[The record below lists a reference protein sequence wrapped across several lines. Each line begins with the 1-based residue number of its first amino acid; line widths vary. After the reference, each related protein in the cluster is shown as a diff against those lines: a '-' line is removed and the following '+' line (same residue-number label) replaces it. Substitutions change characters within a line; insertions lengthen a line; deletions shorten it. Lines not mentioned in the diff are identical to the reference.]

1 MDPIQVLTHALSLPG
16 DSTEQSTLFAQLRE
30 YLESQPASIP
40 VLCTTLLANV
50 VSPKDSAFK
59 LWLIDLLQFA
69 LSRST
74 LPVESKALLAFQTV
88 EPLHALMNDAT
99 ATTIKLVVQCFAS
112 AYPHLFRYLCE
123 NRHNSSAWDVMSRAK
138 ERILS
143 MVDSPRAPIGV
154 QVAAIK
160 FMQRVI
166 LVQSRGVSDP
176 RVVALQ
182 NKADPN
188 VGICPPNHPFM
199 NVRQL
204 EEEGTARLS
213 QMVGMLY
220 SCQDPDI
227 LTAVLNCFVILV
239 KLRPQ
244 FVQLMVTA
252 MASWTPVRLENS
264 SASIVKSVEKAA
276 RIVMVHIMRHG
287 FGGQYQAEVTQALAA
302 QQARMDEAA
311 REEQARRADASRKR
325 TLPEPSVD
333 PSVSKKPKT
342 EIGTTAVAPA
352 VAQGLLASFDFTT
365 LPLALV
371 TELVINNLLAIDP
384 VSLNSAVTSTSG
396 PIAPTPAPT
405 SAPTPAQGPFSAP
418 AAPNVSRPGPSVK
431 VTEEILDP
439 LKIELDEDEI
449 EYEPE
454 KLNSNLEVSPK
465 PESNCHS
472 MLLISMD
479 FELPPARILSEDER
493 NVAVKT
499 AIDRI
504 RSQADGSQRSVEP
517 TEHDSSFPDSPL
529 VRLPASEAWVLLLV
543 RMTTR
548 GPAADMGDGA
558 ESGSVVF
565 SPRQD
570 IRKILCDYV
579 LDDFTERYLGLTY
592 GLMHYESLWISRSRL
607 ATIWMNEEWYNDVIR
622 REEDPNW
629 QPQYDLWVQKLL
641 MAQKEKLDPKDK
653 AFSRFLVDLPALPPN
668 LLSLLR
674 DLCLDPD
681 IMPVGFTSFRELV
694 TLRPP
699 VRTEAMQI
707 LLDLT
712 THPDKVIRG
721 AAIIT
726 VRRWVPDQQ
735 PMDQSIRSYARG
747 MLRRLATKDGPAT
760 DADEAVHEPESVSSY
775 LPPELVL
782 PASKAVILQH
792 VELLLGLAVKLPEFL
807 DQIFNTYGQTD
818 ASVQEALKGLIV
830 PLIKTLGPN
839 NPKLLDLLRTFPADA
854 EFLALRILGILT
866 ENARP
871 SPALVSLTKDLIAER
886 ELDPGFL
893 VIVIP
898 EMDKADILKHL
909 PRMVATL
916 DGTPEK
922 HERVRKVFSNV
933 VSESPSG
940 TSSNMPR
947 VRQSERLAPAELM
960 VMLHEQEKEIG
971 LKGVIEAIGI
981 CFAMPDVFRSE
992 TLGVVMQQIMDEPTL
1007 PKLFMRT
1014 VIQAVTTYKN
1024 LVSFVTTT
1032 LFSRLIVKKIWTNGP
1047 LWDGFMRC
1055 AKVTAPSS
1063 FGALLQLP
1071 KDQLREVVDKQPSLR
1086 SGLRDYVIK
1095 KERSKP
1101 KLASFLE
1108 TLGDGGEV
1116 ITTGEAPSGTPPPA
1130 PPPIASAVSPN
1141 A

>member
-1 MDPIQVLTHALSLPG
+1 MDPIQVLTHALSLPA
-16 DSTEQSTLFAQLRE
+16 DSPEQSALFSQLRE
-30 YLESQPASIP
+30 HLESQPASIP

-69 LSRST
+69 LSRSS
-74 LPVESKALLAFQTV
+74 LPVDTKALLAFQTV
-88 EPLHALMNDAT
+88 EPLYALMNDAT
-99 ATTIKLVVQCFAS
+99 PTTTKVAIQCFAS
-112 AYPHLFRYLCE
+112 AYPHLFRYLCD
-123 NRHNSSAWDVMSRAK
+123 NRHNSSAWEVMCRAKDRILALVGSSRAP
-138 ERILS
+138 
-143 MVDSPRAPIGV
+143 MGV
-154 QVAAIK
+154 QLAAIK
-160 FMQRVI
+160 FMQRII
-166 LVQSRGVSDP
+166 LVQSRGISDP
-176 RVVALQ
+176 RLQ
-182 NKADPN
+182 NKSDPN
-188 VGICPPNHPFM
+188 VSMCPPNHPFM
-199 NVRQL
+199 NARQL
-204 EEEGTARLS
+204 EEEGTARLQ

-220 SCQDPDI
+220 NSQNPDI
-227 LTAVLNCFVILV
+227 LTVVLNCFVVLV
-239 KLRPQ
+239 KLRPAL
-244 FVQLMVTA
+244 VQLMVTA
-252 MASWTPVRLENS
+252 MASWTPTRLSNS
-264 SASIVKSVEKAA
+264 SAPVIKSVEKAA

-287 FGGQYQAEVTQALAA
+287 YGGQYQTEITQALAA

-311 REEQARRADASRKR
+311 REEQARRVDASRKR
-325 TLPEPSVD
+325 ALPDPGAD
-333 PSVSKKPKT
+333 PSISKKAKT
-342 EIGTTAVAPA
+342 EIGITAVAPPLA
-352 VAQGLLASFDFTT
+352 AQSLLASFDFTT
-365 LPLALV
+365 LPLGLV
-371 TELVINNLLAIDP
+371 TDLVIANLLAIDQAN
-384 VSLNSAVTSTSG
+384 LNAAVTAYRQNHSSAVATTTTDPSSSVQSTSVLRTVP
-396 PIAPTPAPT
+396 PI
-405 SAPTPAQGPFSAP
+405 
-418 AAPNVSRPGPSVK
+418 K
-431 VTEEILDP
+431 VREEILDP
-439 LKIELDEDEI
+439 LKVELDEDEI

-454 KLNSNLEVSPK
+454 KLNSNMEGDGEGDEPAG
-465 PESNCHS
+465 EEEND
-472 MLLISMD
+472 LIPLQQVD
-479 FELPPARILSEDER
+479 FELPPARPLSEDER
-493 NVAVKT
+493 GAVIKS
-499 AIDRI
+499 AINRL
-504 RSQADGSQRSVEP
+504 RLQADGSSR
-517 TEHDSSFPDSPL
+517 PDDPGEADAPADGSQAL
-529 VRLPASEAWVLLLV
+529 VRLPASEAWVLFMV

-548 GPAADMGDGA
+548 GPAAEVPTGA
-558 ESGSVVF
+558 EASSVVLM
-565 SPRQD
+565 PGQD
-570 IRKILCDYV
+570 IRQTLCDYV
-579 LDDFTERYLGLTY
+579 LDDFAA
-592 GLMHYESLWISRSRL
+592 RSRL
-607 ATIWMNEEWYNDVIR
+607 ATIWMNEEWYNDVVR
-622 REEDPNW
+622 REQDPYW
-629 QPQYDLWVQKLL
+629 QPQYDIWVQKLL
-641 MAQKEKLDPKDK
+641 IAQKEKLDAKDK
-653 AFSRFLVDLPALPPN
+653 AFSRFLVDLPSLPPN

-674 DLCLDPD
+674 DLCLDPE

-735 PMDQSIRSYARG
+735 PMDQSIRTYARG
-747 MLRRLATKDGPAT
+747 MLRRLATKPSPAT
-760 DADEAVHEPESVSSY
+760 ATDVADEVRETVSVSSY
-775 LPPELVL
+775 LPADLDL
-782 PASKAVILQH
+782 PASKAVVLQH

-818 ASVQEALKGLIV
+818 PSVQDALKSLIV
-830 PLIKTLGPN
+830 PLIKTLGSN
-839 NPKLLDLLRTFPADA
+839 NPKLLDLLRTFPPDA
-854 EFLALRILGILT
+854 ESLALRILGLLT

-871 SPALVSLTKDLIAER
+871 TPALVSLTKDLIAER
-886 ELDPGFL
+886 DLDPGFL

-909 PRMVATL
+909 PRLVTTL

-940 TSSNMPR
+940 KSSNMPR
-947 VRQSERLAPAELM
+947 ARQSERLAPAELM

-1116 ITTGEAPSGTPPPA
+1116 MTPGEAPSGTLTPV
-1130 PPPIASAVSPN
+1130 PPPIASAVSPS